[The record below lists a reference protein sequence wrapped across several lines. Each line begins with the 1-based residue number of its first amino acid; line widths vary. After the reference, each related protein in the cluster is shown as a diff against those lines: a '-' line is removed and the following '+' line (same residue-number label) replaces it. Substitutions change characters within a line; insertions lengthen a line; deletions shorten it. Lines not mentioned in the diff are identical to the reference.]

1 MGFDNIDNMALTAWV
16 AGAVTLVFGILALP
30 GIDKRMHRTPIAHW
44 EPLGTPKDPTG
55 GRPALP
61 QGACPS
67 RGSRQARPPDRL
79 DLRTGLDL
87 RTRLVLRTIIFRES
101 ASAREGRGRW
111 WFVGWGR
118 RPRWLWREPSEIGA
132 TGAVGTAAP

>member
-61 QGACPS
+61 QGACRS
-67 RGSRQARPPDRL
+67 RGSRQARPPDWARPPDTAGAAHDHL
-79 DLRTGLDL
+79 PRERFRT
-87 RTRLVLRTIIFRES
+87 
-101 ASAREGRGRW
+101 
-111 WFVGWGR
+111 
-118 RPRWLWREPSEIGA
+118 
-132 TGAVGTAAP
+132 